1 MQPLSDWRPES
12 ESAPRRGVHDVAWE
26 ATDDGRRAREAGRAF
41 VQGALAGD
49 EAALAALVRRLTPV
63 VQARAARALLRAGR
77 GAGPRL
83 RQELKDL
90 VQEVFLALFEGQGR
104 ILRSWDP
111 ERGLSLENF
120 VGLVTERQVLS
131 ILRSGKRDPWRL
143 DPTLDS
149 ELDSVSPE
157 ASPEAAAASKQALEQ
172 LLDRLRGCL
181 SPLGWR
187 LFELLYLRETSVE
200 EVERETGL
208 SSAAVYA
215 WRSRLRRLVRGLV
228 DAPES
233 GNRGSGRIPRAGES

>member
-1 MQPLSDWRPES
+1 MALGS
-12 ESAPRRGVHDVAWE
+12 
-26 ATDDGRRAREAGRAF
+26 TDERARPVGRAF
-41 VQGALAGD
+41 VQDALAGD
-49 EAALAALVRRLTPV
+49 EAALGALVRRLTPV
-63 VQARAARALLRAGR
+63 VQARVARVLLRAGR

-104 ILRSWDP
+104 ILLSWDP

-149 ELDSVSPE
+149 ELDGVSPE
-157 ASPEAAAASKQALEQ
+157 ASPEAAAVSKQALEM
-172 LLDRLRGCL
+172 LLERLRGCL

-187 LFELLYLRETSVE
+187 MFELLYLHEVSVE
-200 EVERETGL
+200 DVERETGL

-215 WRSRLRRLVRGLV
+215 WRSRLRRLVRGLA
-228 DAPES
+228 DAKPEHPMS
-233 GNRGSGRIPRAGES
+233 ERPAAGRTPRTEEP